1 MSGPLSDLDGPLGV
15 EARTLVALLN
25 PHPATLEH
33 VEGIVA
39 HVAESTGPSTVAALR
54 QIVGLAIA
62 RSSAISLLPPR
73 ADHVG
78 EHVSGRREPDL

>member
-1 MSGPLSDLDGPLGV
+1 VIVD
-15 EARTLVALLN
+15 R
-25 PHPATLEH
+25 ATAVLAEH
-33 VEGIVA
+33 GIESPRVDAEWIVA

-54 QIVGLAIA
+54 QIIGLAIA